1 MLAMMLIAQI
11 TVISDTPRP
20 AADEALRILR
30 TSRSLANQT
39 DVVVADSRDMSTPV
53 VRSRWRPG
61 DGPFGPFT
69 NRLSRLQVTRG
80 SSFAASRRIYSGGRP
95 GPRIPRLQPVRLSV
109 RLRPPRIITS
119 R

>member
-11 TVISDTPRP
+11 TLISDTPRP

-39 DVVVADSRDMSTPV
+39 DVVADSRDMSTRV
-53 VRSRWRPG
+53 VRSTWRPG
-61 DGPFGPFT
+61 DGPFGPLT
-69 NRLSRLQVTRG
+69 NRLSRLQAPRG